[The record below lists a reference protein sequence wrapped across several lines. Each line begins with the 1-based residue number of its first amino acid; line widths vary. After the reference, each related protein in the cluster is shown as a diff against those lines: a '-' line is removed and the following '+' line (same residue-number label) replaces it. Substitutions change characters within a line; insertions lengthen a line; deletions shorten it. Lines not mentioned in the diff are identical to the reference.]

1 MGKRLA
7 RIRFVGDIF
16 FGRSNMSSIKE
27 SHIHD
32 ISSGAAPVAVVGNLE
47 GPITSTGVKIAKNG
61 PHLRNPPSRCQV
73 LKELG
78 ITHVSLANNHIC
90 DFGVRGIESTEE
102 VLGRLGIQF
111 SGVYRDG
118 GLNSHAMMIETG
130 STKVSILCIGEEEF
144 NSFEEFGIH
153 RCNEKTTYRQ
163 ITELLD
169 SCDIVIVYIHGGLEY
184 HRIPLPEI
192 RDLYRYY
199 IDIGAHAVIAS
210 HPHVWGGREIYKRK
224 PIYYSLGN
232 YIFNKAMNN
241 HRNTDGMILDIDID
255 TANKRIDSWH
265 HQFLC
270 ESHEISGVYT
280 ADLSERTFLDDMK
293 VQQVLNSDNYFS
305 DYWKAAYIRELEA
318 SAIRQ
323 LGFVFFP
330 GQKYL
335 VMILFWLLGTLL
347 RPAILVRANVLK
359 SRSLRHLTLGAMS
372 SWLDMKRT

>member
-130 STKVSILCIGEEEF
+130 STKVGIL
-144 NSFEEFGIH
+144 
-153 RCNEKTTYRQ
+153 
-163 ITELLD
+163 
-169 SCDIVIVYIHGGLEY
+169 
-184 HRIPLPEI
+184 
-192 RDLYRYY
+192 
-199 IDIGAHAVIAS
+199 
-210 HPHVWGGREIYKRK
+210 
-224 PIYYSLGN
+224 
-232 YIFNKAMNN
+232 
-241 HRNTDGMILDIDID
+241 
-255 TANKRIDSWH
+255 
-265 HQFLC
+265 
-270 ESHEISGVYT
+270 
-280 ADLSERTFLDDMK
+280 
-293 VQQVLNSDNYFS
+293 
-305 DYWKAAYIRELEA
+305 
-318 SAIRQ
+318 
-323 LGFVFFP
+323 
-330 GQKYL
+330 
-335 VMILFWLLGTLL
+335 
-347 RPAILVRANVLK
+347 
-359 SRSLRHLTLGAMS
+359 
-372 SWLDMKRT
+372 